1 MADQWL
7 AIHDFALQCNLTS
20 AERRAKGV
28 AKFVRYNK
36 VSLKSRF
43 FFIYFTITGVKKI
56 VRYPEVFVI
65 DEVRYIEDQL
75 YSDWN

>member
-7 AIHDFALQCNLTS
+7 AIHDFALQWNFIT
-20 AERRAKGV
+20 KGQGAV
-28 AKFVRYNK
+28 GKICSLYRGFVI
-36 VSLKSRF
+36 SRF

-56 VRYPEVFVI
+56 VRYTEVFVI

-75 YSDWN
+75 YSDWY